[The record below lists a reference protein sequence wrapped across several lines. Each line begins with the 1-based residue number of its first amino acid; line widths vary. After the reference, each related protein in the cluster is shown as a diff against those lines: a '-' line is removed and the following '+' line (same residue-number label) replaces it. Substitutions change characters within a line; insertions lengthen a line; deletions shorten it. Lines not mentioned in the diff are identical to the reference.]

1 VIESLKGTLI
11 NKEPTFV
18 VLDLGGFR
26 IKVNISVNSYDS
38 LPKLGERAEL
48 LTYLHVREDIL
59 ELYGFSGIDERELFL
74 KLIGVS
80 GIGPRSAVTILS
92 GAGVDEFKSRIVN
105 EDVDSL
111 TIIPG
116 IGIKTAK
123 RIIVELK
130 EHFVST
136 GDIDIIGIAGS
147 DTVTDEIK
155 DVIRVLISLGYKQYQ
170 AQAVLKKLKKDG
182 ELEGNLEEIIKKAL
196 TKI

>member
-1 VIESLKGTLI
+1 MIESLKGTLI

>member
-1 VIESLKGTLI
+1 VIESLKGILV

-26 IKVNISVNSYDS
+26 IKVNISVSSYDS
-38 LPKLGERAEL
+38 LPKLGQQTEL

-59 ELYGFSGIDERELFL
+59 EIYGFSGTDERELFL

-111 TIIPG
+111 TVIPG

-136 GDIDIIGIAGS
+136 EDIDITGLAGS
-147 DTVTDEIK
+147 DMVTDEIK
-155 DVIRVLISLGYKQYQ
+155 DVVRVLISLGYKQYQ
-170 AQAVLKKLKKDG
+170 AQAVIKKLKKDG

>member
-1 VIESLKGTLI
+1 VIESLKGILV

-26 IKVNISVNSYDS
+26 IKVNISVSSYDS
-38 LPKLGERAEL
+38 LPKLGQQAEL

-59 ELYGFSGIDERELFL
+59 EIYGFSGTDERELFL

-111 TIIPG
+111 TVIPG

-136 GDIDIIGIAGS
+136 EDIDITGLAGS
-147 DTVTDEIK
+147 DMVTDEIK
-155 DVIRVLISLGYKQYQ
+155 DVVRVLISLGYKQYQ
-170 AQAVLKKLKKDG
+170 AQAVIKKLKKDG
-182 ELEGNLEEIIKKAL
+182 EMEGNLEEIIKKAL